1 MKIKVLAEGVETVE
15 QLDFL
20 RANGCDEVQG
30 YLISRPQPAADLE
43 RDIVNVNSLLE
54 ELFADI
60 APEYLKT
67 GTG

>member
-1 MKIKVLAEGVETVE
+1 MLAEGVETVE

-30 YLISRPQPAADLE
+30 YLISRPQPAEDLE
-43 RDIVNVNSLLE
+43 RDVVNVNSLLE
-54 ELFADI
+54 ELFSDSS
-60 APEYLKT
+60 PEYLKT